1 MNQKKILIFLI
12 IFLITSFS
20 WLIYN
25 EKKQH
30 QIINQW
36 FLYFDNPQNSSL
48 NFTIE
53 NYTNKSDFTWQ
64 LLHDNNIFD
73 TGKIKVLK
81 GDKKTVIIE
90 QPLTNAPTLK
100 VFHGKESK
108 SIFK

>member
-1 MNQKKILIFLI
+1 MNQKIILTFLI

-20 WLIYN
+20 WLIYS

-30 QIINQW
+30 QITNQW
-36 FLYFDNPQNSSL
+36 FLYFDNPQNNSL

-64 LLHDNNIFD
+64 LLNNDNSFD

-90 QPLTNAPTLK
+90 QRSTDSSIIK
-100 VFHGKESK
+100 VLHNKENRLIYK
-108 SIFK
+108 